1 MHFCFIAIQST
12 LLTSA
17 RCSIIKSIARATKIP
32 KVPLTYSSGMFP
44 DIGFHDGVS
53 VVNSLW
59 PGDAI
64 WRHGARS
71 TLAQVM
77 ACYLTAPS
85 HYLNQ
90 CWLIIDEAHS
100 HSSQG
105 IIIRQYEDTNQKKK
119 KTRLKIAVIKW
130 HLGLQGVN
138 PSLPKFLSLPL
149 SCNMQHRIMV
159 NCDTSRF

>member
-17 RCSIIKSIARATKIP
+17 RCSIIKSMARATKFP

-64 WRHGARS
+64 WQHGARS

-77 ACYLTAPS
+77 ACYQTAPS

-90 CWLIIDEAHS
+90 CWLTIDGAHS

-105 IIIRQYEDTNQKKK
+105 IIIRQYEDTNQENEIENCSYKMASRSPRGQSKPSQIFIITAVVQHATSHYGELWHITILKK
-119 KTRLKIAVIKW
+119 
-130 HLGLQGVN
+130 
-138 PSLPKFLSLPL
+138 
-149 SCNMQHRIMV
+149 
-159 NCDTSRF
+159 